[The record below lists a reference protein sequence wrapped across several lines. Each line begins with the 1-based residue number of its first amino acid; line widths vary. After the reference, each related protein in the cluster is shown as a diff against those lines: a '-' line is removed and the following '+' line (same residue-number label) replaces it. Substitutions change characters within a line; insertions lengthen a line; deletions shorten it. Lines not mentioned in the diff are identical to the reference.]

1 MPSLQREPKEIE
13 KVDKLLCHLEFFKQF
28 PQGLRLRLLRS
39 MQYEVLP
46 QNSLVCEQGD
56 VGDAMYVIMSGT
68 CAVHVK
74 SSVADSIQKID
85 ATAHRG
91 KSNSEAPTNH
101 ADTSEGGKSRDTSL
115 PQPPQRLSFA
125 DLGST
130 KPDLSPRDRVRK
142 RLTKVIGK
150 IKVSNQIHGMMK
162 TGRGTAENDHKKRK
176 AHDPRIAYDEHAMA
190 HHYGQRVAGL
200 GIGKHFGELALL
212 STSDTRTATILTEM
226 PVEFMKITR
235 AVYDATLRQL
245 QLEQLRSKMEFLS
258 RCALFSMMDDHDK
271 SRNQLITTDKVYPRG
286 FTIVEEGDP
295 LKTVYFVVSG
305 SVSLTHKCQP
315 KAGGAGAAPAPREDP
330 SAGHA
335 QPWRPQP
342 LLGETGATG
351 GGGGAVLPEH
361 GSPWPPLGGTAHGPL
376 KCSTPRGAA
385 GRANVVEVAIVGKY
399 DCFGEEFFAE
409 AERHQLTAV
418 TQMET
423 KIMAIKTLE
432 FTKMPASSCSN
443 ARAFHQF
450 RLGARKERVGG
461 VCMCGM
467 LTPPAEPEEDVG
479 PARVPIAKLQGKV
492 HLTNTPGSDLMHSVT
507 AVHMPPAERYR
518 HAVSDHKAG
527 LSGSVRT
534 KVVTSDLPWAITNAA
549 TRDPLPNLGS
559 LATIM
564 SSCGGEDEAMELD
577 GAVSE
582 RSDRLQSVESVEPTW
597 HPSGAQTERASR
609 SDRVD
614 VGLKECQAA
623 SSVYQG
629 EMMAGILDAS
639 WRMLRPGHEAPPEEC
654 RSPPERACTAPTMIS
669 SECLQTRQF
678 RSSGRPKELS
688 SLQPSP
694 RLEREIR
701 KAMASPFF
709 ANNAF
714 GGKDAFRSHESP
726 QGRVLRTTLC
736 RPLYRNSGGAGFHAV
751 PPASAGHT
759 SRRQEQKQHE
769 QMKMMQEHFPGHIR
783 RPMSL
788 VKGDTENLLVIPSAE
803 HAEYYY
809 GEEGRPPSFPPQEY
823 SALSRPSTHELRRK
837 PPLDCSYTQP
847 QPPERAVTADKPST
861 RKTKLVQPNQNDP
874 TFDTENDQDI
884 PDMNAEV
891 SLWETEDIPHSSDTE
906 NNNFYLTQPIAT

>member
-13 KVDKLLCHLEFFKQF
+13 K
-28 PQGLRLRLLRS
+28 GLRLRLLRS

-91 KSNSEAPTNH
+91 KSNS
-101 ADTSEGGKSRDTSL
+101 DTSEGGKSRDTSL

-150 IKVSNQIHGMMK
+150 I
-162 TGRGTAENDHKKRK
+162 KRK

-295 LKTVYFVVSG
+295 LKTVYFVVSVSSPPLIGPGTYRIICHALRCEFGELPAPTATPECRSMG

-330 SAGHA
+330 SAGRASSGGQGAPHRA
-335 QPWRPQP
+335 ARARLIGRP
-342 LLGETGATG
+342 G
-351 GGGGAVLPEH
+351 
-361 GSPWPPLGGTAHGPL
+361 
-376 KCSTPRGAA
+376 
-385 GRANVVEVAIVGKY
+385 ANVVEVAIVGKY

-467 LTPPAEPEEDVG
+467 LTPPAEPEE
-479 PARVPIAKLQGKV
+479 
-492 HLTNTPGSDLMHSVT
+492 
-507 AVHMPPAERYR
+507 
-518 HAVSDHKAG
+518 G

-639 WRMLRPGHEAPPEEC
+639 WRMLRPGHEAPPEE
-654 RSPPERACTAPTMIS
+654 
-669 SECLQTRQF
+669 
-678 RSSGRPKELS
+678 
-688 SLQPSP
+688 
-694 RLEREIR
+694 LEREIR

-751 PPASAGHT
+751 PPASAGGERRGSEQHT

-803 HAEYYY
+803 HAGDLPETAVI
-809 GEEGRPPSFPPQEY
+809 PSEHTGIPTV
-823 SALSRPSTHELRRK
+823 RN
-837 PPLDCSYTQP
+837 
-847 QPPERAVTADKPST
+847 AV
-861 RKTKLVQPNQNDP
+861 
-874 TFDTENDQDI
+874 QDRDSMI
-884 PDMNAEV
+884 
-891 SLWETEDIPHSSDTE
+891 
-906 NNNFYLTQPIAT
+906 